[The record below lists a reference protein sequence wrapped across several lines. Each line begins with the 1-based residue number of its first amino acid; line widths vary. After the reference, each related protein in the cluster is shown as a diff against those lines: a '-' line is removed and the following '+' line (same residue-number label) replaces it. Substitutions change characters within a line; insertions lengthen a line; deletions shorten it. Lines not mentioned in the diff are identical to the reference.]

1 MPSRAPSQ
9 PGPNPPTVAGQPP
22 CACSEA
28 DREAFLSWVGR
39 LVHQHRGHLVRVARR
54 EGLGS
59 EDAFDVVQ
67 EAFQTFLA
75 RPAARALV
83 DAAEDARR
91 SLITITRNA
100 ARNRRRLAAVA
111 RPHES
116 QAALLA
122 SLPAESA
129 SVEELLAAAE
139 DEVRLRGCV
148 QGLGDTQRTVVT
160 LRMLD
165 ETDGENVARTL
176 GITPTHV
183 AVLLHRAKANLLA
196 CMTAEPAAQRR
207 G

>member
-1 MPSRAPSQ
+1 MSPRVMPAS
-9 PGPNPPTVAGQPP
+9 NPP

-28 DREAFLSWVGR
+28 DRSTFLAWVGR
-39 LVHQHRGHLVRVARR
+39 LVHEHRGHLVRVARR

-67 EAFQTFLA
+67 EAFQTFLT

-83 DAAEDARR
+83 DETDDARR
-91 SLITITRNA
+91 SLIVITRNA

-116 QAALLA
+116 AESVLDE
-122 SLPAESA
+122 LPAEAPSI
-129 SVEELLAAAE
+129 EDLLAAAE

-148 QGLGDTQRTVVT
+148 SGLGEMQRTVVT

-165 ETDGENVARTL
+165 EADGDNVARTL
-176 GITPTHV
+176 GITPAHV
-183 AVLLHRAKANLLA
+183 AVVLHRAKANLLA
-196 CMTAEPAAQRR
+196 CMTTGPEGRGPASLE
-207 G
+207 

>member
-1 MPSRAPSQ
+1 MPPRLASSAQPATPAP
-9 PGPNPPTVAGQPP
+9 AEKPP

-28 DREAFLSWVGR
+28 DREAFLTQVGR
-39 LVHQHRGHLVRVARR
+39 LVHEHREQLLRVARR

-67 EAFQTFLA
+67 EAFHTFLT

-83 DAAEDARR
+83 AAAEEARR
-91 SLITITRNA
+91 SLIVITRNA

-111 RPHES
+111 RPHASED
-116 QAALLA
+116 AALA
-122 SLPAESA
+122 SLPADSA
-129 SVEELLAAAE
+129 SVEDLLAAAE

-148 QGLGDTQRTVVT
+148 QGLGEMQRTVVT

-165 ETDGENVARTL
+165 EADGENVARTL
-176 GITPTHV
+176 GITPAHV
-183 AVLLHRAKANLLA
+183 AVVLHRAKANLLA
-196 CMTAEPAAQRR
+196 CMTTGPSGAP

>member
-9 PGPNPPTVAGQPP
+9 PRPDPPTAAGQPP
-22 CACSEA
+22 CACSQS

-39 LVHQHRGHLVRVARR
+39 LVHEHRAHLVGVARR

-75 RPAARALV
+75 RPAARALI
-83 DAAEDARR
+83 DAAEDSRR

-111 RPHES
+111 RPHQSEAS
-116 QAALLA
+116 VLA

-129 SVEELLAAAE
+129 SVEDLLAAAE

-176 GITPTHV
+176 GITPAHV

-196 CMTAEPAAQRR
+196 CMTTESAGSQRD
-207 G
+207 

>member
-1 MPSRAPSQ
+1 MPPRLASSAQPAAPA
-9 PGPNPPTVAGQPP
+9 PAEKRP

-28 DREAFLSWVGR
+28 DREAFLTQVGR
-39 LVHQHRGHLVRVARR
+39 LVHEHREQLVRVARR

-67 EAFQTFLA
+67 EAFQTFLT

-83 DAAEDARR
+83 AAAEEARR
-91 SLITITRNA
+91 SLIVITRNA

-111 RPHES
+111 RPHASEE
-116 QAALLA
+116 AVLA

-129 SVEELLAAAE
+129 SVEDLLAAAE

-148 QGLGDTQRTVVT
+148 QGLGEMQRTVVT

-165 ETDGENVARTL
+165 EADGENVARTL
-176 GITPTHV
+176 GITPAHV
-183 AVLLHRAKANLLA
+183 AVVLHRAKANLLA
-196 CMTAEPAAQRR
+196 CMTTGPGGAP